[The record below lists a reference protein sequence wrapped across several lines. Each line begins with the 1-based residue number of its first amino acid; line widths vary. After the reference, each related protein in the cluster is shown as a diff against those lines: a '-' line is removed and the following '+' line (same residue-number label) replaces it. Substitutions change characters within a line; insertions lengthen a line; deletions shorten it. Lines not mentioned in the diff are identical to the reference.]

1 MPANCFWDDEA
12 KTIYCVHMS
21 DKWNW
26 DEFMSAIK
34 ESYDS
39 LGKLD
44 SRVDF
49 VMGFF
54 SPLPE
59 GSALAPLTYAG
70 EQPPNIRHTVFV
82 NATGKATTLFISS
95 LIEAVDNMNEWQGP
109 KFVSSMVEAREYLQS
124 LREL

>member
-1 MPANCFWDDEA
+1 MTAKCFWDDEA

-21 DKWNW
+21 DTWVW
-26 DEFMSAIK
+26 DDFTNAITETYEF
-34 ESYDS
+34 

-44 SRVDF
+44 YRMDF

-82 NATGKATTLFISS
+82 NATGKATTLFIAS
-95 LIEAVDNMNEWQGP
+95 LIEAVDNVNEWQGP
-109 KFVSSMVEAREYLQS
+109 KFVSSMAEARQYLLS
-124 LREL
+124 LR